1 MIRIFFGFAMMVL
14 LVGCSDESSQTA
26 PASSDNKLEAQIDQY
41 LANHPG
47 RDLMAGAAVAVQRG
61 QQQLV
66 AKGYGQ
72 ANMTWEVDMPVDA
85 IFWIGSVTKQFTAV
99 AILQLVEQ
107 GKISLE
113 DDLTDYV
120 NYDTQGKPVTIY
132 QLLNHTSGLKSYT
145 EYESFW
151 PMSRLAG
158 PRDTLLRMMEPMGFD
173 FEPGTAMIYNNS
185 AYIMLGMIIEKVTGM
200 TYADYLDEHVFAK
213 AGLANT
219 YYCDNQQIHHR
230 EATGYTVGTDTQL
243 VRASYIDHIWPYA
256 AGSLCSTV
264 EDLITWN
271 QALHRDQKLLQPETY
286 EWLTKPAQLNDGT
299 ALRYTMGLI
308 RDTIG
313 GHLLIHH
320 GGGING
326 FVSDL
331 RYFPEQ
337 DLTVVALVNTTG
349 PVRATAITDTISRMV
364 LDLAPSQPAPFQ
376 GNLNQVAGTYEG
388 PGRGRTLTVEA
399 KAAGN
404 NLLVR
409 AIPSSNWDTLS
420 YRGHQTWEIDNQW
433 FTFARTRDQVDRMN
447 VHTTS
452 GYFVLERR

>member
-1 MIRIFFGFAMMVL
+1 MCMNRLFFGFALIAL
-14 LVGCSDESSQTA
+14 LVGCSKESGQSERTN
-26 PASSDNKLEAQIDQY
+26 SDTQLETQIDQY

-47 RDLMAGAAVAVQRG
+47 RDLMAGAAIAVQRG
-61 QQQLV
+61 EEQLV

-72 ANMTWEVDMPVDA
+72 ANMTWEIDMPADA
-85 IFWIGSVTKQFTAV
+85 SFWIGSVTKQFTAV

-120 NYDTQGKPVTIY
+120 DYDAQGKPVSIY

-145 EYESFW
+145 EYEAFW

-158 PRDTLLRMMEPMGFD
+158 PRDTLLRMMEPLGFD

-185 AYIMLGMIIEKVTGM
+185 AYVMLGMIIEEVTGM
-200 TYADYLDEHVFAK
+200 TYADYLGEHVFAK
-213 AGLANT
+213 AGLSNT
-219 YYCDNQQIHHR
+219 YYCDNQEIHER
-230 EATGYTVGTDTQL
+230 EATGYTVGPDTQL
-243 VRASYIDHIWPYA
+243 VRAAYIDHVWPYA
-256 AGSLCSTV
+256 AGSLCSTL

-271 QALHRDQKLLQPETY
+271 QALHRDKKILEPDTY
-286 EWLTKPAQLNDGT
+286 EWLIKPAQLNDGT
-299 ALRYTMGLI
+299 SLRYTMGLI

-313 GHLLIHH
+313 GHVVIHH

-326 FVSDL
+326 FVSDV
-331 RYFPEQ
+331 RYFPEE
-337 DLTVVALVNTTG
+337 DVTIVAFINTTG
-349 PVRATAITDTISRMV
+349 PVRATALTDTISRMI
-364 LDLAPSQPAPFQ
+364 LDMEPAKHAPFP
-376 GNLNQVAGTYEG
+376 GNLDRVAGTYEG
-388 PGRGRTLTVEA
+388 PGRGRPLSVEA
-399 KAAGN
+399 KAEGN
-404 NLLVR
+404 TLLVR
-409 AIPSSNWDTLS
+409 ALPSPTWDTLS

-433 FTFARTRDQVDRMN
+433 FTFSPTQDRMN